1 MRSKRSRPAG
11 LLVGLLPVVVVAGCG
26 ESGPTSSGDVPSSA
40 TEASNDSMPPV
51 SNVTST
57 TPPRPTLPP
66 QPPLP
71 TRPVETTLTPPP
83 VSRPDPDL
91 DDLTIATTDLA
102 DRLDVDADSIEVVS
116 VERVTWSDGSVGCP
130 QPGMNYTQALVPGSR
145 IVLRA
150 AGAEYAYHAAD
161 GRAPFYCPASQA
173 TAPTPN
179 PDI

>member
-11 LLVGLLPVVVVAGCG
+11 LLVGLLPVVMATGCG
-26 ESGPTSSGDVPSSA
+26 ESTPDTAGDVPPSVTASGSEPATTPPSA
-40 TEASNDSMPPV
+40 A
-51 SNVTST
+51 ST
-57 TPPRPTLPP
+57 TPSRLTLPP

-71 TRPVETTLTPPP
+71 TRPVETTVIPPAATQP
-83 VSRPDPDL
+83 NA
-91 DDLTIATTDLA
+91 DDLTIATADLA
-102 DRLDVDADSIEVVS
+102 ERLGVDASSIEVVA

-145 IVLRA
+145 IVLRSGGVA
-150 AGAEYAYHAAD
+150 YAYHAAD